1 VAARS
6 LASNASRRLLRQA
19 SFFLS
24 IPLCI
29 IVHIKIE
36 GNVFVL
42 TIAEYTVEEIKDPF
56 GIIEGDRY
64 EFILYINVP
73 EDDELFNEKGIY
85 IKVLFG
91 VKGDESKLIK
101 YDLYEAE
108 SNQYL
113 DFDLEEDE
121 EKEVFEFCKT
131 HLTVEE

>member
-1 VAARS
+1 M
-6 LASNASRRLLRQA
+6 
-19 SFFLS
+19 
-24 IPLCI
+24 
-29 IVHIKIE
+29 
-36 GNVFVL
+36 L

-91 VKGDESKLIK
+91 VNGEESKLIK

>member
-1 VAARS
+1 M
-6 LASNASRRLLRQA
+6 
-19 SFFLS
+19 
-24 IPLCI
+24 
-29 IVHIKIE
+29 
-36 GNVFVL
+36 L
-42 TIAEYTVEEIKDPF
+42 TITEYTVEEIKDPF

-73 EDDELFNEKGIY
+73 EDDELYNEKGIY
-85 IKVLFG
+85 IKALFG

-131 HLTVEE
+131 HLTVED

>member
-1 VAARS
+1 M
-6 LASNASRRLLRQA
+6 
-19 SFFLS
+19 
-24 IPLCI
+24 
-29 IVHIKIE
+29 
-36 GNVFVL
+36 L
-42 TIAEYTVEEIKDPF
+42 TITEYTVEEIKDPF

-73 EDDELFNEKGIY
+73 EDDELYNEKGIY
-85 IKVLFG
+85 IKALFG
-91 VKGDESKLIK
+91 VNGDESKLIK

-131 HLTVEE
+131 HLTVED

>member
-1 VAARS
+1 M
-6 LASNASRRLLRQA
+6 
-19 SFFLS
+19 
-24 IPLCI
+24 
-29 IVHIKIE
+29 
-36 GNVFVL
+36 L

-91 VKGDESKLIK
+91 VNGDESKLIK

-131 HLTVEE
+131 HLTIEE

>member
-1 VAARS
+1 M
-6 LASNASRRLLRQA
+6 
-19 SFFLS
+19 
-24 IPLCI
+24 
-29 IVHIKIE
+29 
-36 GNVFVL
+36 L
-42 TIAEYTVEEIKDPF
+42 TITEYTVEEIKDPF

-73 EDDELFNEKGIY
+73 EDDELYNEKGIY
-85 IKVLFG
+85 IKALFG
-91 VKGDESKLIK
+91 VNGDVSKLIK

-131 HLTVEE
+131 HLTVEA

>member
-1 VAARS
+1 
-6 LASNASRRLLRQA
+6 
-19 SFFLS
+19 
-24 IPLCI
+24 
-29 IVHIKIE
+29 
-36 GNVFVL
+36 VL

-91 VKGDESKLIK
+91 VNGEESKLIK
-101 YDLYEAE
+101 YDLYESE

-131 HLTVEE
+131 HLTVED

>member
-1 VAARS
+1 M
-6 LASNASRRLLRQA
+6 
-19 SFFLS
+19 
-24 IPLCI
+24 
-29 IVHIKIE
+29 
-36 GNVFVL
+36 L
-42 TIAEYTVEEIKDPF
+42 TITEYTVEEIKDPF

-73 EDDELFNEKGIY
+73 EDDELYNEKGIY
-85 IKVLFG
+85 IKALFG
-91 VKGDESKLIK
+91 VNGDKSKLIK

-131 HLTVEE
+131 HLTVED

>member
-1 VAARS
+1 
-6 LASNASRRLLRQA
+6 
-19 SFFLS
+19 
-24 IPLCI
+24 
-29 IVHIKIE
+29 
-36 GNVFVL
+36 VL

-91 VKGDESKLIK
+91 VNGDESKLIK

>member
-1 VAARS
+1 M
-6 LASNASRRLLRQA
+6 
-19 SFFLS
+19 
-24 IPLCI
+24 
-29 IVHIKIE
+29 
-36 GNVFVL
+36 L

-64 EFILYINVP
+64 EFILYIDVP

-91 VKGDESKLIK
+91 VNGDESKLIK

-131 HLTVEE
+131 HLTVED

>member
-1 VAARS
+1 M
-6 LASNASRRLLRQA
+6 
-19 SFFLS
+19 
-24 IPLCI
+24 
-29 IVHIKIE
+29 
-36 GNVFVL
+36 L
-42 TIAEYTVEEIKDPF
+42 TITEYTVEEIKDPF

-73 EDDELFNEKGIY
+73 EDDELYNEKGIY
-85 IKVLFG
+85 MKALFG
-91 VKGDESKLIK
+91 VNGDESKLIK

-131 HLTVEE
+131 HLTVED

>member
-1 VAARS
+1 M
-6 LASNASRRLLRQA
+6 
-19 SFFLS
+19 
-24 IPLCI
+24 
-29 IVHIKIE
+29 
-36 GNVFVL
+36 L

-56 GIIEGDRY
+56 GIIEGDRF

-91 VKGDESKLIK
+91 VNGGESKLIK
-101 YDLYEAE
+101 YDLYEVE

-131 HLTVEE
+131 HLTVED

>member
-1 VAARS
+1 M
-6 LASNASRRLLRQA
+6 
-19 SFFLS
+19 
-24 IPLCI
+24 
-29 IVHIKIE
+29 
-36 GNVFVL
+36 L

-91 VKGDESKLIK
+91 VNGEESKLIK
-101 YDLYEAE
+101 YDLYESE

-131 HLTVEE
+131 HLTVED

>member
-1 VAARS
+1 M
-6 LASNASRRLLRQA
+6 
-19 SFFLS
+19 
-24 IPLCI
+24 
-29 IVHIKIE
+29 
-36 GNVFVL
+36 L

-56 GIIEGDRY
+56 GIIEGERY

-91 VKGDESKLIK
+91 VNGEESKLIK

-131 HLTVEE
+131 HLTVED

>member
-1 VAARS
+1 M
-6 LASNASRRLLRQA
+6 
-19 SFFLS
+19 
-24 IPLCI
+24 
-29 IVHIKIE
+29 
-36 GNVFVL
+36 L
-42 TIAEYTVEEIKDPF
+42 TITEYTVEEIKDPF

-73 EDDELFNEKGIY
+73 EDDELYNEKGIY
-85 IKVLFG
+85 IKALFG

-121 EKEVFEFCKT
+121 EKEVFKFCKT
-131 HLTVEE
+131 HLTVED

>member
-1 VAARS
+1 M
-6 LASNASRRLLRQA
+6 
-19 SFFLS
+19 
-24 IPLCI
+24 
-29 IVHIKIE
+29 
-36 GNVFVL
+36 L

-91 VKGDESKLIK
+91 VNGEESKLIK

-131 HLTVEE
+131 HLTVED

>member
-1 VAARS
+1 M
-6 LASNASRRLLRQA
+6 
-19 SFFLS
+19 
-24 IPLCI
+24 
-29 IVHIKIE
+29 
-36 GNVFVL
+36 L

-91 VKGDESKLIK
+91 VNGDESKLIK

>member
-1 VAARS
+1 M
-6 LASNASRRLLRQA
+6 
-19 SFFLS
+19 
-24 IPLCI
+24 
-29 IVHIKIE
+29 
-36 GNVFVL
+36 L

-91 VKGDESKLIK
+91 VNGDESKLIK

-121 EKEVFEFCKT
+121 EKEVFEFCKS